1 MACGCKKKG
10 KRGSGG
16 KFLSGVTWSGY
27 KPGSGMSFRGGQ
39 LKKKKRRKKRK
50 RASGMAISGGGMT
63 FHGSGVIFS
72 GGGFK
77 RTVGIR
83 RR

>member
-1 MACGCKKKG
+1 MACGCKKK

-27 KPGSGMSFRGGQ
+27 KPGSGMSFRGGG
-39 LKKKKRRKKRK
+39 LKKKRRKRK
-50 RASGMAISGGGMT
+50 RASGMSISGAGIS

-72 GGGFK
+72 GAGFK